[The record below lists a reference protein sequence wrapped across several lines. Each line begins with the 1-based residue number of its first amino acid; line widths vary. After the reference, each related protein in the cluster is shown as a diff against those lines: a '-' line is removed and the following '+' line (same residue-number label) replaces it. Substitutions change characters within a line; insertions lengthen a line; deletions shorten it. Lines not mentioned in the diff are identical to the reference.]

1 MSLWYCA
8 FIRNQPKQNLHVVGA
23 RKQAFINN
31 QTFFSSEIFVEKN
44 HKICILNS
52 FIYELFNIN
61 LSSGALRL
69 VEWSHVMLGREAVE

>member
-1 MSLWYCA
+1 MSLWYYA

-23 RKQAFINN
+23 GKQAFINN
-31 QTFFSSEIFVEKN
+31 QSFFASEVLVEK
-44 HKICILNS
+44 KVVKSVLNS

-61 LSSGALRL
+61 LSSGALRI